1 MNIKLESATVYDPIN
16 KISNLKKDIYISDG
30 KIVNRLEIKG
40 TILIDSNHPKNK
52 HPHQISIISI
62 LYRQQTH
69 NKNKMERHFVIC
81 SPIL

>member
-40 TILIDSNHPKNK
+40 KITVS
-52 HPHQISIISI
+52 
-62 LYRQQTH
+62 YTH
-69 NKNKMERHFVIC
+69 LRAHET
-81 SPIL
+81 